1 MTVLQLALVIL
12 NVVAFAAFVLTLSAV
27 SVQAA
32 AGEGPA
38 MRRSPRPWVRRI
50 AR

>member
-1 MTVLQLALVIL
+1 MTILQLVFVIL
-12 NVVAFAAFVLTLSAV
+12 NVAAFVAFILTLSAV

-38 MRRSPRPWVRRI
+38 MRRSPRSRDRRI

>member
-1 MTVLQLALVIL
+1 MTALQLTFVIL
-12 NVVAFAAFVLTLSAV
+12 NVAAFAAFVLALSAV

-38 MRRSPRPWVRRI
+38 MRRSLRPWGRRT

>member
-1 MTVLQLALVIL
+1 MTVLQQSFVIL
-12 NVVAFAAFVLTLSAV
+12 NVVAFVAFVLALSVV

-32 AGEGPA
+32 AGEGPV
-38 MRRSPRPWVRRI
+38 MRNAPRPWTRRT